1 MGKINSKLL
10 QNIGPV
16 QAIHIM
22 FCNEDDISA
31 KMKENHN
38 ELWESVK
45 QKWENRKNNGK
56 IKPIGVRKFSYF

>member
-1 MGKINSKLL
+1 
-10 QNIGPV
+10 
-16 QAIHIM
+16 M

-38 ELWESVK
+38 ELWENVK

-56 IKPIGVRKFSYF
+56 IKQIGVRKFSYF